1 MAYETLRN
9 LMGPFEGLPMG
20 TVLTVAVCIA
30 VTAAVV
36 LLFSEKYRI
45 ANASA
50 ERRLAR
56 LERSNEL
63 LDGNGE
69 YDIRDVVLASAKD
82 VDAARRTVKAK
93 RAASVVSIMAC
104 AVLALAILTGY
115 AEWSTMSL
123 ARSHGYADGWDQSPA
138 SLWEDIEK
146 SPVEDRLPRD
156 MSGSILMY
164 YKFGCEDC
172 NELGEELYAA
182 LSSLA
187 PTYRIATRSPTGR
200 KLIEQY
206 PVAEVPA
213 CVYFRHDG
221 RQLYYIL
228 YEDGPDGTA
237 VDQDAI
243 RGLALGI
250 AADVAA
256 SRGTDDTEERT

>member
-9 LMGPFEGLPMG
+9 LIGPCERLPMG
-20 TVLTVAVCIA
+20 TVLAIAVCAA
-30 VTAAVV
+30 VTAAAV
-36 LLFSEKYRI
+36 LFFSEKYRI

-63 LDGNGE
+63 LDGNDE
-69 YDIRDVVLASAKD
+69 YDIREVVLTSAKD
-82 VDAARRTVKAK
+82 VDAAKKTVKAK
-93 RAASVVSIMAC
+93 RIASIASVLAC
-104 AVLALAILTGY
+104 TVLALAVLTGY
-115 AEWSTMSL
+115 TEWSVMSL

-146 SPVEDRLPRD
+146 SPVEDRLPKN

-172 NELGEELYAA
+172 NELGEELYAT

-187 PTYRIATRSPTGR
+187 PTYRIATRSPTGS
-200 KLIEQY
+200 KLIKQY

-221 RQLYYIL
+221 KQLYYIL

-243 RGLALGI
+243 RSLALGV

-256 SRGTDDTEERT
+256 SRGPDDTKERT